1 MVIRYII
8 KKMEEENKE
17 SADPMAQIPE
27 AMRGMFK
34 KMLDDQI

>member
-1 MVIRYII
+1 
-8 KKMEEENKE
+8 MEEENKE